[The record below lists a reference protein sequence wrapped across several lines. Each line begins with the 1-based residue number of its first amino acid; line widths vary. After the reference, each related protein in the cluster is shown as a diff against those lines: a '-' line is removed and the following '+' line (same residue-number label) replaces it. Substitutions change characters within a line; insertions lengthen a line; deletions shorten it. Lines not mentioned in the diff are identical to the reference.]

1 MGEFDQNVYPGANVN
16 NSNKTVSLNNYS
28 ANMEIQY
35 ANNYH
40 IQNEMLQK
48 FKDMQS
54 TNTSKVNNLLVQTY
68 NLNWYN
74 WILVLI
80 YGGLVLV
87 FVVFVFVGKKMGN
100 WPFILKIIVC
110 LILGLFPFF
119 ITFIEQL
126 LMKLFSYIMNFINGS
141 VYISPSF

>member
-1 MGEFDQNVYPGANVN
+1 MTGFNQFEHPGANITN
-16 NSNKTVSLNNYS
+16 NILSLNPYS

-40 IQNEMLQK
+40 IQNEMLQN

-54 TNTSKVNNLLVQTY
+54 TNSSKVNNLKEQTY

-74 WILVLI
+74 FIFVCI
-80 YGGLVLV
+80 YGFLV
-87 FVVFVFVGKKMGN
+87 FIFIVFSFVGNKMSN
-100 WPFILKIIVC
+100 WPFLLKIVISAV
-110 LILGLFPFF
+110 LVMFPFF

-126 LMKLFSYIMNFINGS
+126 LMKIFSYVMHFINGS
-141 VYISPSF
+141 VYASPSF

>member
-1 MGEFDQNVYPGANVN
+1 MVTFDPNLYPGAIIKDN
-16 NSNKTVSLNNYS
+16 TVSLNPYS
-28 ANMEIQY
+28 ANMEKQY
-35 ANNYH
+35 ANNFH

-54 TNTSKVNNLLVQTY
+54 TNSTKVNNLQVQTY
-68 NLNWYN
+68 SLNWYN
-74 WILVLI
+74 WILVLF
-80 YGGLVLV
+80 YGILVFI
-87 FVVFVFVGKKMGN
+87 FVVFTFIGKKMSD
-100 WPFILKIIVC
+100 WPFILKIVVASI
-110 LILGLFPFF
+110 LIIFPFF

>member
-1 MGEFDQNVYPGANVN
+1 MPVFDPNIYPGSNVTD
-16 NSNKTVSLNNYS
+16 KTVSFNPYS

-54 TNTSKVNNLLVQTY
+54 TNTSKVYNLKIQSN

-80 YGGLVLV
+80 YIVLV
-87 FVVFVFVGKKMGN
+87 FIFIVFSFIGKKMTN
-100 WPFILKIIVC
+100 WPFLLKIAVSV
-110 LILGLFPFF
+110 LLVLFPFF
-119 ITFIEQL
+119 ITYIEQI
-126 LMKLFSYIMNFINGS
+126 LMKIFSYIINFINGS